1 MKYQTGDPPLGMG
14 LLAAN
19 LRKNG
24 FEVEIIDTTFH
35 QSLDYVKE
43 RLTKFNPDW
52 VAIYSDTMMYNDCL
66 KISVMAKEMGKK
78 VIMGGPHATLKPETL
93 VDHADYLVQ
102 GEAEVTII
110 DVINGKFNG
119 TKIVKGVPAD
129 IETLPMAT
137 YDLLEMKEY
146 IKRWHLLDS
155 INPDLHGTSMFSAR
169 GCSFRCTF
177 CQPVLDKLFGRM
189 FRTRSVES
197 IIQELKY
204 LKENVGIKAFFF
216 QDDTFTLKKIWIR
229 EFCKRMIDEKL
240 DLLWGCNS
248 RIDLIDE
255 EIMRTMYNAG
265 LRVMHMGLESGSQR
279 VLDEIYHKDIK
290 LEGIPEK
297 IALAEKIG
305 IHCLCFFMLGAPG
318 ETREEIEK
326 TIKFATSLDATEITA
341 TIATPLPGTYL
352 YDAIKDKYKITTDFD
367 NFDYYKNS
375 AFENPDVNFKELKW
389 LQKKL
394 LFRFYTHPK
403 RWGYIGKHLTHP
415 SGYGKMVK
423 KIARFL

>member
-1 MKYQTGDPPLGMG
+1 MSSTKQLLRKMKVSLVFHRMKYKTGDPPLGMA
-14 LLAAN
+14 LLAGN

-24 FEVEIIDTTFH
+24 FGVEIIDTTFH

-43 RLTKFNPDW
+43 RLTSFNPDW
-52 VAIYSDTMMYNDCL
+52 VAIYSDTMMYNDCI
-66 KISVMAKEMGKK
+66 KISEMAKEMGKK
-78 VIMGGPHATLKPETL
+78 VILGGPHPTLKPETL
-93 VDHADYLVQ
+93 IDHGDYLVQ

-177 CQPVLDKLFGRM
+177 CQPVLDKLFGRL
-189 FRTRSVES
+189 FRTRSVDS

-229 EFCKRMIDEKL
+229 EFCKRVI
-240 DLLWGCNS
+240 
-248 RIDLIDE
+248 
-255 EIMRTMYNAG
+255 
-265 LRVMHMGLESGSQR
+265 
-279 VLDEIYHKDIK
+279 DEIYHKDIK

-326 TIKFATSLDATEITA
+326 TIKFAASLDATEITA
-341 TIATPLPGTYL
+341 T
-352 YDAIKDKYKITTDFD
+352 KI
-367 NFDYYKNS
+367 
-375 AFENPDVNFKELKW
+375 
-389 LQKKL
+389 
-394 LFRFYTHPK
+394 
-403 RWGYIGKHLTHP
+403 
-415 SGYGKMVK
+415 
-423 KIARFL
+423 